1 MSLESA
7 RSHVCDWAGMYSGQL
22 RFGIWTPSANRL
34 GKWHG
39 PARPMGLM
47 SWQSPHNV
55 LTMLA
60 LAPSPLTLPEH
71 WRADR
76 KHHRNQTNSEI
87 HKRTDRVTRDFWMD
101 MHVNK
106 QKCILFSPTHQTHA
120 YTQACTKHSYGHLKE
135 RERCWHLIWGG
146 YLITELLWMKPIPS
160 RMCECTCHWACHRN
174 YT

>member
-1 MSLESA
+1 
-7 RSHVCDWAGMYSGQL
+7 MYSGQL

-39 PARPMGLM
+39 PARPTGLM
-47 SWQSPHNV
+47 SWQPPHNV
-55 LTMLA
+55 LTTLA

-101 MHVNK
+101 IHVNK
-106 QKCILFSPTHQTHA
+106 QKFLLFSATYQTHTHTHA
-120 YTQACTKHSYGHLKE
+120 YTQACTNTQLWMVIWKRE
-135 RERCWHLIWGG
+135 REMLAPQLGRIFNYRALVSEAHSF
-146 YLITELLWMKPIPS
+146 ENV
-160 RMCECTCHWACHRN
+160 WACVSLAMSS
-174 YT
+174 